1 MIHVKSHSIV
11 LYHQLQPVPH
21 PHQFNPHGFCSGMA
35 CDVCQPFLCHT
46 VQARD
51 HVLRQLLRDIF
62 ADEPG
67 IETGTSLKVINQP
80 SEGNG
85 QAQIIQNRGMKLMG
99 EAANRRI
106 TTVSALV
113 VTALVCA
120 LNATVLASLV
130 GY

>member
-1 MIHVKSHSIV
+1 
-11 LYHQLQPVPH
+11 
-21 PHQFNPHGFCSGMA
+21 MA

-99 EAANRRI
+99 EAANTFGQLDNTI
-106 TTVSALV
+106 
-113 VTALVCA
+113 
-120 LNATVLASLV
+120 LNGAHRTDSPDGRV
-130 GY
+130 